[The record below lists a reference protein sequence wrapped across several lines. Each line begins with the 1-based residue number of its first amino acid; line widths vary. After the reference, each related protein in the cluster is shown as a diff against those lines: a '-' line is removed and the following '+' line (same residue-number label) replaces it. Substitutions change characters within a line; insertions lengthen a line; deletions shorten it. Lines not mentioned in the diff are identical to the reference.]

1 MSASRRILVVEDDP
15 GLRDTLAEVLRDDGH
30 DVRVAEDGEAALATI
45 ESWVPE
51 LIVLD
56 LMMPRMDG
64 FAFRQAQ
71 QDRSRTVAPKVLL
84 LSAAHGV
91 EAAAAELRADAWL
104 VKPFGLHDVLDSVE
118 GLLGNGSAPGH
129 S

>member
-1 MSASRRILVVEDDP
+1 MSARRILVVEDDP
-15 GLRDTLAEVLRDDGH
+15 SLRDTLADVLRDDGH
-30 DVRVAEDGEAALATI
+30 DVRVASDGEEALAAVDA
-45 ESWVPE
+45 WGPE

-71 QDRSRTVAPKVLL
+71 LGRSGRHIPAKVLL

-91 EAAAAELRADAWL
+91 ESAAEALRADAWL
-104 VKPFGLHDVLDSVE
+104 VKPFGLSDVLGSVDR
-118 GLLGNGSAPGH
+118 LLANGS
-129 S
+129 

>member
-1 MSASRRILVVEDDP
+1 MTTRRILVVEDDTA
-15 GLRDTLAEVLRDDGH
+15 LRETLADVLRDDGH
-30 DVRVAEDGEAALATI
+30 DVRVAEDGEAALAAI
-45 ESWVPE
+45 DEWGPE

-71 QDRSRTVAPKVLL
+71 RDRSDRMAKVLL

-91 EAAAAELRADAWL
+91 EAAAAELEADAWL
-104 VKPFGLHDVLDSVE
+104 VKPFGLRDVLASVD
-118 GLLGNGSAPGH
+118 GLLDGA
-129 S
+129 